1 MELYIVD
8 GTYEL
13 FRAHFGY
20 PSRTSPNGQEVGALK
35 GYINHLQSL
44 QKKYSYL
51 AVCFDS
57 TVESFRNDL
66 YVDYKSSKGIEVEV
80 LNQFSLTEEVT
91 KLLGIQL
98 IATKEFEA
106 DDAIASIC
114 ENFKNSKIK
123 IVIGSLDKDLMQ
135 CVDDEKI
142 VMYSTRYKKFTN
154 ADDVYE
160 KFGIHPFQIPDF
172 LALTGDS
179 SDGIPG
185 IKGVG
190 QVTASKLLSEFEN
203 VENIIENLDQ
213 IRSNYRGGDKLV
225 DNISQNIKELKLFK
239 TLTTLRKDVDIPK
252 EIEMYEQQKINEK
265 KLDEFSKLHNLN
277 INIAK

>member
-20 PSRTSPNGQEVGALK
+20 PSRTSPTGQEVGALK

-66 YVDYKSSKGIEVEV
+66 YVDYKSSKGVEEEV

-154 ADDVYE
+154 ADGVYE
-160 KFGIHPFQIPDF
+160 KFGIHPYQNSFQ
-172 LALTGDS
+172 
-179 SDGIPG
+179 
-185 IKGVG
+185 
-190 QVTASKLLSEFEN
+190 KLK
-203 VENIIENLDQ
+203 I
-213 IRSNYRGGDKLV
+213 
-225 DNISQNIKELKLFK
+225 
-239 TLTTLRKDVDIPK
+239 LRT
-252 EIEMYEQQKINEK
+252 
-265 KLDEFSKLHNLN
+265 
-277 INIAK
+277 